1 MNNVESSAL
10 FIETKEKIQRAEKFL
25 KTIRDLEAQSQLTED
40 LLVAELKQL
49 RADKQELLDDAEPSQ
64 PLAVNGN
71 QQQSLGNGLVHK
83 VYPPGE

>member
-10 FIETKEKIQRAEKFL
+10 FIETKQKIQRAEKFL

-64 PLAVNGN
+64 PLAANGN

-83 VYPPGE
+83 VYPPGK